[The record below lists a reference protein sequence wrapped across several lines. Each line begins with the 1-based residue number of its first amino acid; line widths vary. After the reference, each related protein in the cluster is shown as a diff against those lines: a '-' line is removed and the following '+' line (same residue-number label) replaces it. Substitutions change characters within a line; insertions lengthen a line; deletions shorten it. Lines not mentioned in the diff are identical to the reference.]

1 MIEANDTCLYL
12 ISVGEA
18 YNIGDLVLFESD
30 AQSSDYSRSG
40 VIIQRVQ
47 FKDAFG
53 VPHSYL
59 VVHWSDD
66 SVGFIQSE
74 SFTQI
79 TVLSNTGSKPA

>member
-1 MIEANDTCLYL
+1 MIEENDTCLYL
-12 ISVGEA
+12 IDVGEA

-30 AQSSDYSRSG
+30 TGSNDYSRSG

-47 FKDAFG
+47 FKDTFG
-53 VPHSYL
+53 VAHTYL

-74 SFTQI
+74 SFSQV